1 MENENLVTEEVTENV
16 ETPTEE
22 VNEVEATETPPTKT
36 YTEDEVNQIV
46 GKKIARNN
54 AKWEK
59 RLEREMAPH
68 RELETVLKAGTGKD
82 NAGELAEMFSEHY
95 RDRGVE
101 IPRSSG
107 YSTKDIEILAR
118 AEADDIINGDYE
130 DVLEE
135 ANRLKGLGDRMN
147 AKEKAI
153 YSKLE
158 EHLHNTEMEKELA
171 KIGVTKEEYE
181 SKEFKEFS
189 KKFIKGTPITEIYNI
204 YASTKPKKDYKIMGS
219 VKNETTHLN
228 NTVKEYYSPEEARRF
243 TKADFDKSPELYKA
257 VLNSMRKWK

>member
-1 MENENLVTEEVTENV
+1 MENENLVTEEVVTENV

-22 VNEVEATETPPTKT
+22 VNEAVENMPKTFTE
-36 YTEDEVNQIV
+36 EEVNQII

-59 RLEREMAPH
+59 RLERELTPH
-68 RELETVLKAGTGKD
+68 RELADVLRAGTGTG
-82 NAGELAEMFSEHY
+82 NVGELTQMFSEHY
-95 RDRGVE
+95 RNRGVE
-101 IPRSSG
+101 IPKNNG
-107 YSTKDIEILAR
+107 YSAKDIEILAN
-118 AEADDIINGDYE
+118 AEANEVINGDYE

-135 ANRLKGLGDRMN
+135 ANRLKGLGSRMS

-153 YSKLE
+153 YSRLE
-158 EHLHNTEMEKELA
+158 EHLQNTETENELA

-181 SKEFKEFS
+181 SKEFREFS
-189 KKFIKGTPITEIYNI
+189 KKFTKDTPITEIYNI

-228 NTVKEYYSPEEARRF
+228 NTVKEYYSPEEARKF
-243 TKADFDKSPELYKA
+243 TKADFDKSPELFKA
-257 VLNSMRKWK
+257 VQKSMQKWK